1 MPGCAAGGPILRPV
15 SVGPVT
21 KVTKFLNPTL
31 HPIYSIRH
39 SAPPLI
45 RVSRPKRGGYLD
57 GSQAWYASCRW
68 GPGVVAHRENGPPRQ
83 GVFRLN

>member
-21 KVTKFLNPTL
+21 ERSKSHLIPTL

-68 GPGVVAHRENGPPRQ
+68 GPGVPGHRENQPVLPQ
-83 GVFRLN
+83 GL